1 MLVELGL
8 QAVRRSEVR
17 EGTEGRAWGPQGH
30 LEQPGLQP
38 GGSEEPLKLSELG
51 RGTTESILL

>member
-1 MLVELGL
+1 MELEL

-17 EGTEGRAWGPQGH
+17 EGTEGRAWGPHGH